1 MGKKD
6 DRLNETRVNNNGEE
20 MKIIRYGSNA
30 DIDIQFIKDGTV
42 VEHRAYDA
50 FKKGNIKNP
59 MFPSVCGIGCIGIG
73 KFKPFDENRPRQAWD
88 SFHCHLR
95 EEAPQNPRH

>member
-1 MGKKD
+1 MSKKI
-6 DRLNETRVNNNGEE
+6 DRTGEVGYNNNGER
-20 MKIIRYGSNA
+20 MVIVRYGSA
-30 DIDIQFIKDGTV
+30 FDIDIQFDDGIV
-42 VEHRAYDA
+42 VEHRVYDS
-50 FKKGNIKNP
+50 FLKGNIKNP